1 MELFTTKS
9 AGGHFHSGLSSGR
22 SQYTE
27 PFVLNGHL
35 MLFNRAILYGLLV
48 SGVSLHLRAADES
61 PVTAFMNEPRVVLHQ
76 WSPERARQK
85 LVCDTLVE
93 SLCRRDQF
101 VWLYFEE
108 QNLLSGKTGDWH
120 SAVLLKIWG
129 SG

>member
-1 MELFTTKS
+1 
-9 AGGHFHSGLSSGR
+9 
-22 SQYTE
+22 
-27 PFVLNGHL
+27 
-35 MLFNRAILYGLLV
+35 MLFNRTILYGLLV

-108 QNLLSGKTGDWH
+108 QNLLSGKTVDWH
-120 SAVLLKIWG
+120 KAIE
-129 SG
+129 SGKRNNCPLNRWDSLRFWVVDLVKDPCRMDL